1 MIPVQFTFD
10 PEKSARN
17 AAERGLPF
25 ERTRDYGLGECLYRG
40 RYLPGLGRAPLQSLR
55 DDGRALHVAV
65 VTPRR
70 DTIRIISFRRA
81 SRKEESLYE
90 QETAR
95 PGRDA
100 GR

>member
-1 MIPVQFTFD
+1 MRFTFD

-17 AAERGLPF
+17 AAERGLSF
-25 ERTRDYGLGECLYRG
+25 ERAGDMDWANAYIVEDTRRNWGEL
-40 RYLPGLGRAPLQSLR
+40 RYKAFGMM
-55 DDGRALHVAV
+55 DGRLHIAV
-65 VTPRR
+65 FTPRR

-90 QETAR
+90 QETTR

-100 GR
+100 RR